1 MRDAVVT
8 AANVRQFMDQIQEE
22 LQAEPVLLVTAKSA
36 RTGKWGMA
44 KLWRSWMSTTAEF
57 MSARGVTVDIRN
69 SAGQII
75 SSQEFT
81 AEDAHELFSRK
92 WLGVD
97 EEGRRLSWSRSGRE
111 GMRPATKGERWWA
124 LRQHEDWA
132 TDKGIAL
139 FLPRESE
146 YRDLSEEQAA

>member
-8 AANVRQFMDQIQEE
+8 AANVRQFMDQLQEE
-22 LQAEPVLLVTAKSA
+22 LQAEPVLLVTSKSA

-44 KLWRSWMSTTAEF
+44 KLWRLWMSTTAEF
-57 MSARGVTVDIRN
+57 MAARGVTVDIRN

-139 FLPRESE
+139 FVPRESE
-146 YRDLSEEQAA
+146 YRDLSEEQTT